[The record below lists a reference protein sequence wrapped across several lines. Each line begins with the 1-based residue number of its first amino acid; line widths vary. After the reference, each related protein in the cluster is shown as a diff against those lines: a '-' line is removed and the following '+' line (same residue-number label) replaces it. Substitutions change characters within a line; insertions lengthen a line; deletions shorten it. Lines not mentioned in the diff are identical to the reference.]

1 MSWKF
6 INDSYTGFVEGGS
19 SAFYQTSENLGFM
32 FYNQIKQIVFR
43 VGNDGSEVAN
53 YAITVSGSNS
63 ALNAGVEFSKN
74 RMDWE
79 DVVYH
84 SGIQPNAVTDITW
97 CRFTVPSDAF
107 LTSGTFYMVV
117 SEV

>member
-6 INDSYTGFVEGGS
+6 INDEYTGFVTAGA
-19 SAFYQTSENLGFM
+19 SAFFQNAEDLGFM
-32 FYNQIKQIVFR
+32 FYNQKKEIVFR
-43 VGNDGSEVAN
+43 VGNDGSVPAN

-63 ALNAGVEFSKN
+63 ALNAGVEFSKD
-74 RMDWE
+74 RKDWE

-97 CRFTVPSDAF
+97 CRFIVPSDAF
-107 LTSGTFYMVV
+107 VTSGTFYMVV